1 MSAIGSNWLSSAATG
16 RPAEAAEAFRRAIA
30 AGGSGLALALPLA
43 MALSAAGEAA
53 QAVAVALAAQA
64 RRPKEF
70 LFTNLAGVV
79 LRRAGRLK
87 EAQAAF
93 ETARK
98 LDPRAVSA
106 CQNLGNLHDQLG
118 RFREAVAAYQA
129 GLKIEPRNADLHR
142 LHGRALR
149 LGGDPKA
156 AVQSFERALT
166 LGAAGLDAL
175 TDLIGTLLDLGEE
188 ERGLAALA
196 RARQASPGDG
206 RIDILEARVAFRLG
220 RREAAR
226 ALVERA
232 LEAMPGDVDGTLLL
246 ARLHGDGDLQ
256 GANAALRR
264 GVAANPKATRLLS
277 ALIENLVRSRYGDE
291 AEHLQEAYEL
301 GCRLLRT
308 DPGNILAHAK
318 SLHTVFLLMLDHDRL
333 AASGSLADLAPRWI
347 AEGNIAGLHYELGQV
362 RSMEDRLRLVEW
374 HREWGRRE
382 ARGITPLHPPATT
395 APADA
400 LAKPALATGRKLRIG
415 FMSSDLR
422 DHPVTYF
429 AMPLLEGF
437 DRDRVEVFC
446 YSFYE
451 RERDRMQAH
460 IEQQVTG
467 FRWWPR
473 KPSAE
478 VAAGIAEDRLD
489 ILFELGGTTAMNKLD
504 VMAHRPARI
513 GASWLGY
520 PHSAGLEAIDTILVD
535 PYIMPSDPRL
545 LIERPF
551 EMPESWVALS
561 PIGFRDVPIE
571 ADLPEER
578 RGYLTFGTMNNP

>member
-1 MSAIGSNWLSSAATG
+1 MSAIRQQLAQLCAATG

-382 ARGITPLHPPATT
+382 AHGITPLHPPATT

-415 FMSSDLR
+415 FMSSRPARPPRHLFR
-422 DHPVTYF
+422 AAAARSTY
-429 AMPLLEGF
+429 
-437 DRDRVEVFC
+437 DRDRFEVFC
-446 YSFYE
+446 YSFY
-451 RERDRMQAH
+451 
-460 IEQQVTG
+460 
-467 FRWWPR
+467 
-473 KPSAE
+473 PSARATRCRPSSSSRSPASAGGR
-478 VAAGIAEDRLD
+478 AAHERGRRR
-489 ILFELGGTTAMNKLD
+489 
-504 VMAHRPARI
+504 HRRRRARHPVRARRHHRHEQARRH
-513 GASWLGY
+513 GASARRRIRRAGSAI
-520 PHSAGLEAIDTILVD
+520 PHSAGLEEIDYILVD
-535 PYIMPSDPRL
+535 PYHHAERSRAADRAAPSRCRRAGSRSARL
-545 LIERPF
+545 
-551 EMPESWVALS
+551 
-561 PIGFRDVPIE
+561 GFRDDCRSRPIC
-571 ADLPEER
+571 R
-578 RGYLTFGTMNNP
+578 RNGAAT